1 MLVFNHYSFRMQL
14 NSLNSS
20 SACSS
25 CNNDYIQGTTLLINN
40 SGHEELPK
48 ISKISQKKYTLY
60 DTMISIVEGYDS
72 IIEPRVIIIL
82 KRFDKI

>member
-1 MLVFNHYSFRMQL
+1 MQL

-20 SACSS
+20 ASSS
-25 CNNDYIQGTTLLINN
+25 CNNDYIQGTILINN

-48 ISKISQKKYTLY
+48 IEQNKYILY

>member
-20 SACSS
+20 ASSS
-25 CNNDYIQGTTLLINN
+25 CNNDYIQGTILINN

-48 ISKISQKKYTLY
+48 IEQNKYILY

>member
-20 SACSS
+20 ASSS
-25 CNNDYIQGTTLLINN
+25 CNNDYIQGTILINN

>member
-48 ISKISQKKYTLY
+48 IEQNKYILY